1 MSGAVRDPRGNHAP
15 MTSAPGPVGSATVR
29 RPPLADL
36 VSVVVP
42 NFNHGRFLS
51 EAIESALEQD
61 YRAIEI
67 IVVDDGSTDDS
78 RAVVEKYGG
87 KVRYLW
93 QENRGLPAARNTG
106 ISAACGEYVAFL
118 DADDSW
124 LPQFVSSVM
133 ARWRDDP
140 ELGAVHTGFY
150 SMDQDG
156 RRLPQVNISTVADD
170 CMRERL
176 VDGEFFVPSS
186 VVARRECFERVGLF
200 DEGLRGSEDWDM
212 WLRVAREYRFAG
224 IARPLVNYRIH
235 HSNMSG
241 DPDYMLRYQL
251 MVAAKHF
258 GPLEGPRESWAPE
271 KQRAYAAVY
280 RYAAQGYYFRG
291 DLVNSGLYLR
301 LALEANPALCESLD
315 LYYELGC
322 ADQPLGRR
330 TAGAQINLEK
340 NATFLLDSLDDVFS
354 NPSASSRLR
363 HRRKGAF
370 GHAYLALGLLA
381 YGAQRLDLVR
391 DYVPR
396 ALLSG
401 PPLCFR
407 RDAWSTLGKA
417 LLGKHL
423 LRAARKRFGHHDR
436 IGSQA

>member
-1 MSGAVRDPRGNHAP
+1 
-15 MTSAPGPVGSATVR
+15 MTSTCEPVAKGTWTSSAT
-29 RPPLADL
+29 AGL
-36 VSVVVP
+36 VSVVIP

-51 EAIESALEQD
+51 EAIESALEQE
-61 YRAIEI
+61 YRDLEI

-78 RAVVEKYGG
+78 RAVVEQHGG

-106 ISAACGEYVAFL
+106 IRAACGQYVAFL

-133 ARWRDDP
+133 ARWRQDP
-140 ELGAVHTGFY
+140 ALGAVHTGFY
-150 SMDQDG
+150 SMDHDG
-156 RRLPQVNISTVADD
+156 RRLPQVGVSTVADD
-170 CMRERL
+170 RMHERL

-200 DEGLRGSEDWDM
+200 DERLRGSEDWDM
-212 WLRVAREYRFAG
+212 WLRVAQEYRFAG

-235 HSNMSG
+235 GSNMSG

-258 GPLEGPRESWAPE
+258 GPPEGSRESWPPD

-280 RYAAQGYYFRG
+280 RYAAQGYYLRG
-291 DLVNSGLYLR
+291 DLVNSRLYLR
-301 LALEANPALCESLD
+301 LALEANPALCECLD

-330 TAGAQINLEK
+330 TAGAHIDLEK
-340 NATFLLDSLDDVFS
+340 NASFVLASLDDVFS
-354 NPSASSRLR
+354 NPPPSTRLR
-363 HRRKGAF
+363 HRRRGAF

-381 YGAQRLDLVR
+381 YGSQRLDLVR

-396 ALLSG
+396 ALMSG
-401 PPLCFR
+401 PPLCLR

-417 LLGKHL
+417 LLGRRL
-423 LRAARKRFGHHDR
+423 LRTARMRFGSRDR
-436 IGSQA
+436 SSSQA